1 MLFFQNLY
9 FFSLV
14 LEGREGKTDD
24 MSPVSLLLEA
34 NVKAEFEEGESMV
47 L

>member
-1 MLFFQNLY
+1 MLFKKFI

-14 LEGREGKTDD
+14 LEGRGGKTGD

-34 NVKAEFEEGESMV
+34 NVKAEFGE
-47 L
+47 